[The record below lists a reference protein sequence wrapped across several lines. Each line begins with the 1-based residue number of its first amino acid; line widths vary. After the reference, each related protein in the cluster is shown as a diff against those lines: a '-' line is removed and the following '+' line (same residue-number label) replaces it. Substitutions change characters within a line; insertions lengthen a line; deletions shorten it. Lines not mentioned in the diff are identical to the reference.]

1 MTRRTFRA
9 LRPLAVLA
17 VASTVAM
24 VAPHVGAAAP
34 PPAPSLP
41 AGMPDGVP
49 PAALKPEP
57 ALPVPAGWPFPEAF
71 PRTSGSVR
79 LAGGA
84 LEWSDFLY
92 DDHGAKGEPVDFPVA
107 GLAASAGTYTYPTDA
122 AHLNGADIFRTAV
135 GLTTDAS
142 WWRVDWNTLVDPN
155 VPIAEFALATD
166 DSAAAGAGVASPGI
180 DTAILM
186 SSKGA
191 WLIDVATGA
200 RRALGAVAID
210 TAARSFVLRVPRST
224 LPVAGTWRIRL
235 ASGVADATGEGFAP
249 VTRDN
254 GALPGQPAVYNVAFR
269 GYYPEPE

>member
-1 MTRRTFRA
+1 MTRPTFRA

-17 VASTVAM
+17 VASMVAM
-24 VAPHVGAAAP
+24 VAPHVRAAAP

-57 ALPVPAGWPFPEAF
+57 ALPVPAGWPFPDAF
-71 PRTSGSVR
+71 ARTSGAVR

-92 DDHGAKGEPVDFPVA
+92 DDHGAAGEPVDFPVA
-107 GLAASAGTYTYPTDA
+107 GFAESAGTYTYASDN
-122 AHLNGADIFRTAV
+122 AHMNGADIFRTAV
-135 GLTTDAS
+135 GLTPDA
-142 WWRVDWNTLVDPN
+142 T
-155 VPIAEFALATD
+155 VPIAEFALDTD
-166 DSAAAGAGVASPGI
+166 DSAATGGSAWPAGAGVASPGI

-200 RRALGAVAID
+200 RRALGGTHVDLA
-210 TAARSFVLRVPRST
+210 TRSFMVSIPRSV
-224 LPVAGTWRIRL
+224 LSVAGTWR
-235 ASGVADATGEGFAP
+235 
-249 VTRDN
+249 
-254 GALPGQPAVYNVAFR
+254 
-269 GYYPEPE
+269 